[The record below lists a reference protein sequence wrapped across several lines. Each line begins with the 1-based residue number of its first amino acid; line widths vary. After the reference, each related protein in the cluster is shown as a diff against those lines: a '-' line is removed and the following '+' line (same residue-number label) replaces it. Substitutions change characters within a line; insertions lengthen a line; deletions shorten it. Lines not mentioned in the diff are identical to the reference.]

1 MNHVFVGFGFGPIQ
15 AGLFVKEA
23 RGSGRFSEIAVA
35 EVDAALVAAVRGNG
49 NRYALNVASSEG
61 VEVVHVN
68 GVTLLNPNVADN
80 LRQLRH
86 MLGKATEIATS
97 LPSVAFYARGGETS
111 VACLIAEGLR
121 GCGAE
126 QTVVYTAENNNHAAE
141 ILELE
146 VQRVSEGGSCQRPVQ
161 VLNTVIGKMSQV
173 ISDPA
178 EIERRGLE
186 AIAPGF
192 PRAFLVESFNR
203 ILVSQIHLPKFEPGI
218 SAFEEKED
226 LLPFEEAK
234 LYGHNAAHTM
244 LGFLGQAYGLPLLS
258 DLRSKPDLMA
268 LVRKAFLCEAGEALI
283 ARHGKLGDPLFT
295 QEGFRLYADDL
306 LLRMT
311 NPHLSDTV
319 ARAIRDPVRK
329 LGHSDRLFGAIRLCL
344 TCGIEPE
351 CLAVGALAGLRAL
364 SEHPECPQTPL
375 FSVCRRDR
383 KLSGG
388 EIESLLAAL
397 WVDGYSPAELKEI
410 ANLVERAQSRSL

>member
-1 MNHVFVGFGFGPIQ
+1 M
-15 AGLFVKEA
+15 
-23 RGSGRFSEIAVA
+23 
-35 EVDAALVAAVRGNG
+35 
-49 NRYALNVASSEG
+49 
-61 VEVVHVN
+61 
-68 GVTLLNPNVADN
+68 
-80 LRQLRH
+80 
-86 MLGKATEIATS
+86 
-97 LPSVAFYARGGETS
+97 
-111 VACLIAEGLR
+111 
-121 GCGAE
+121 
-126 QTVVYTAENNNHAAE
+126 
-141 ILELE
+141 
-146 VQRVSEGGSCQRPVQ
+146 
-161 VLNTVIGKMSQV
+161 
-173 ISDPA
+173 
-178 EIERRGLE
+178 
-186 AIAPGF
+186 
-192 PRAFLVESFNR
+192 
-203 ILVSQIHLPKFEPGI
+203 
-218 SAFEEKED
+218 
-226 LLPFEEAK
+226 
-234 LYGHNAAHTM
+234 
-244 LGFLGQAYGLPLLS
+244 LS